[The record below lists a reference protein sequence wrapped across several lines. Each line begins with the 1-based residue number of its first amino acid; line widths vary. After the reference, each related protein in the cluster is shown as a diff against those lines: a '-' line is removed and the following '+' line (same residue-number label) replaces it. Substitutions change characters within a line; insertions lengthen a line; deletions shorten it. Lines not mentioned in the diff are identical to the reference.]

1 MTRLWIAH
9 VLCFTMLNT
18 CVLHLGEQF
27 MESGVKWI
35 RWRCRTCDSQHC
47 CLASHWS
54 MLPSARSDW
63 PGAPMCSSVWPC
75 YCDPA
80 WHGWHQLTPD
90 TNCFHLSLQSYQESL
105 TNTNWHVIPSMWEKW
120 RMFELRTKWRSHAG
134 CGTLLSHH
142 DKCPHAYLQ
151 SFCQNFHNFNP
162 FMQNFL
168 PSLGKVWFNCSKKLK
183 SWIKVQKFL
192 PKYQLL
198 HQPNLI

>member
-1 MTRLWIAH
+1 MFCTWVSSLWSL
-9 VLCFTMLNT
+9 VWN
-18 CVLHLGEQF
+18 V
-27 MESGVKWI
+27 SS
-35 RWRCRTCDSQHC
+35 D
-47 CLASHWS
+47 
-54 MLPSARSDW
+54 SARVMTLRILIGQSFHQPPLIGWDR
-63 PGAPMCSSVWPC
+63 PMCSCVRAC
-75 YCDPA
+75 YCDPG
-80 WHGWHQLTPD
+80 WHQWHQLTPD

-120 RMFELRTKWRSHAG
+120 RMFELRNKWRSHAS

-168 PSLGKVWFNCSKKLK
+168 PSLGKVWFNCSKKLE